1 MTMDFSSETGEDER
15 KWHNIVQ
22 ALKQKNCQPRIL
34 YLGRIFFGNEW
45 EIKTFSDKENL
56 REFSPQ
62 LYPKRMAK
70 ERS

>member
-1 MTMDFSSETGEDER
+1 MTMDFSSETGEDGR
-15 KWHNIVQ
+15 KQHNIFQV
-22 ALKQKNCQPRIL
+22 LKQKNCQPRIL